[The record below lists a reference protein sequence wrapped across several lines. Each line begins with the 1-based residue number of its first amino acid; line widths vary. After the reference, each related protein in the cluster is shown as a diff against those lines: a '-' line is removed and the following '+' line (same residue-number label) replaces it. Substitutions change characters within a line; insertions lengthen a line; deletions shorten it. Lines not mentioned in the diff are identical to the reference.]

1 MGSDLVLTIALLFVA
16 LIVLGLMFAGIVPIR
31 ALRKSLI
38 DPIEQMTGDLNR
50 LSRDMPSTAVVDGVR
65 QTSEALSQSLTAH
78 DKALQHQSQVVV
90 TLPELVGKQ
99 VAGEVREGLA
109 PVKQSLD
116 RLATTTEKRLAGLTD
131 EIGKTHGHL
140 VNALHTVDS
149 AGGLS
154 EWTASFREAIEP
166 LQAVSASLETHFG
179 VARDLLR
186 TGSEQA
192 MSVAGLRE
200 VTEQA
205 FARITKAVEHWESI
219 ESANIQ
225 ALREEVGQRLT
236 KLEEAIVR
244 VGESIAPLE
253 VANQNL
259 VAANT
264 AVQEVVQES
273 MVGMR
278 NLQGHTRDL
287 LDTHRKNATAL
298 IEKQQELQRI
308 QRVFQDDIR
317 QVEQSHEAHT
327 QRFSEELQS
336 MTESMTGFRAEHSE
350 VLKAME
356 RQRDEM
362 IQWMQRVKEQESD
375 LLARADAQLEE
386 RIDRLP
392 TRQGQILANVFQGLQ
407 LGLIVA
413 LVIYVVLFAR

>member
-1 MGSDLVLTIALLFVA
+1 
-16 LIVLGLMFAGIVPIR
+16 
-31 ALRKSLI
+31 
-38 DPIEQMTGDLNR
+38 
-50 LSRDMPSTAVVDGVR
+50 
-65 QTSEALSQSLTAH
+65 
-78 DKALQHQSQVVV
+78 
-90 TLPELVGKQ
+90 
-99 VAGEVREGLA
+99 
-109 PVKQSLD
+109 
-116 RLATTTEKRLAGLTD
+116 
-131 EIGKTHGHL
+131 
-140 VNALHTVDS
+140 
-149 AGGLS
+149 
-154 EWTASFREAIEP
+154 
-166 LQAVSASLETHFG
+166 
-179 VARDLLR
+179 
-186 TGSEQA
+186 
-192 MSVAGLRE
+192 
-200 VTEQA
+200 
-205 FARITKAVEHWESI
+205 
-219 ESANIQ
+219 
-225 ALREEVGQRLT
+225 
-236 KLEEAIVR
+236 
-244 VGESIAPLE
+244 
-253 VANQNL
+253 
-259 VAANT
+259 
-264 AVQEVVQES
+264 
-273 MVGMR
+273 
-278 NLQGHTRDL
+278 